1 MILELDCGNS
11 FVKWRVI
18 SVGNGAVAAEGI
30 ATQAID
36 LVRDLLDRNIGKI
49 TRCRLVSVRSDAE
62 TTSIVGVL
70 SEFLKVSVA
79 RARPAERFA
88 GVVNGYRDQQ
98 RLGLDR
104 WLAILAAYDLC
115 RAACLVIDLGTA
127 ITVDLVACDGAHL
140 GGYIAPGI
148 ALLRGQLVDHTR
160 RIRYDTT
167 EAALALSNV
176 APGRSTAEGVERGC
190 LIMVR
195 SYLSSQISLA
205 KSRLGNDFAIYV
217 TGGDAAI
224 AADFPGVRCMP
235 DLVFR
240 GLAIA
245 CP

>member
-18 SVGNGAVAAEGI
+18 STGDGLVASEGI

-36 LVRDLLDRNIGKI
+36 LIQDLLDRNIGKI
-49 TRCRLVSVRSDAE
+49 TRCRLVSVRSDTE
-62 TTSIVGVL
+62 TASIVGVL
-70 SEFLKVSVA
+70 SESLKVSVA
-79 RARPAERFA
+79 TARPVERFA
-88 GVVNGYRDQQ
+88 GVVNGYRNQQ

-104 WLAILAAYDLC
+104 WLAILAAYDL
-115 RAACLVIDLGTA
+115 RKAACLIIDLGTA
-127 ITVDLVACDGAHL
+127 ITVDLVADDGVHL
-140 GGYIAPGI
+140 GGYITPGI

-160 RIRYDTT
+160 RIRYDEA
-167 EAALALSNV
+167 EAALALSDV
-176 APGRSTAEGVERGC
+176 APGRSTAEAVERGC

-195 SYLSSQISLA
+195 SYLSSQISSA
-205 KSRLGNDFAIYV
+205 RRQLGNDFAVYV

-224 AADFPGVRCMP
+224 AADLPGVRYMP

>member
-11 FVKWRVI
+11 FIKWRVV
-18 SVGNGAVAAEGI
+18 SGANKAVLTEGI
-30 ATQAID
+30 ATHVAD
-36 LVRDLLDRNIGKI
+36 VVRDLLDGRIGKI

-62 TTSIVGVL
+62 TTALVHVL
-70 SEFLKVSVA
+70 SEALGVNVA
-79 RARPAERFA
+79 RARPADRFA

-104 WLAILAAYDLC
+104 WLAVLAAYDLC
-115 RAACLVIDLGTA
+115 RGACLVIDLGTA
-127 ITVDLVACDGAHL
+127 ITVDLVACDGVHL

-148 ALLRGQLVDHTR
+148 ALLRAQLVDHTR
-160 RIRYDTT
+160 RIRYDVA
-167 EAALALSNV
+167 EAALALSDV
-176 APGRSTAEGVERGC
+176 APGRSTAEAVERGC

-195 SYLSSQISLA
+195 SYLSSQISFA
-205 KSRLGNDFAIYV
+205 NSHLGDDFTIYV

-224 AADFPGVRCMP
+224 AADLPGVRCVP